1 MTAKVVNFVVFQ
13 VVYSACVLGAARGW
27 LWLGPVAGAV
37 LLPINLLFVPKGRR
51 LCELRLWAIC
61 GALGFTLD
69 SGLLASGLIDFPS
82 IARVMPEAA
91 ASGWLVPPWIVT
103 LWIAVGTMLRTT
115 LGWLAERRLLAVAL
129 GAVGGPL
136 SFWSG
141 SRLGAVELPAG
152 WLTLGALSLEYA
164 LVMPVLLRLAYP
176 VGTPAALPNDDATS
190 T

>member
-1 MTAKVVNFVVFQ
+1 
-13 VVYSACVLGAARGW
+13 
-27 LWLGPVAGAV
+27 
-37 LLPINLLFVPKGRR
+37 
-51 LCELRLWAIC
+51 
-61 GALGFTLD
+61 
-69 SGLLASGLIDFPS
+69 
-82 IARVMPEAA
+82 
-91 ASGWLVPPWIVT
+91 
-103 LWIAVGTMLRTT
+103 
-115 LGWLAERRLLAVAL
+115 AERRLLAVAL